1 MYDIADYTKKK
12 AKAIGVEIKVSTRKY
27 KKLDVYKDNRKIGSV
42 GDTRYTDY
50 AHLKEVN
57 PALARERRRLYHLR
71 HNKNTTGE
79 KLARELLW

>member
-1 MYDIADYTKKK
+1 MYDITDYTKRK
-12 AKAIGVEIKVSTRKY
+12 AKELGIQIKPSTRKH
-27 KKLDVYKDNRKIGSV
+27 KKVDVYKNDKKIASI

-50 AHLKEVN
+50 ATLKEVN
-57 PALARERRRLYHLR
+57 PVLARERRRLYHLR